1 MLPRREGQ
9 WTQVWVAGVTAALL
23 AFVGMLLLRSGTR
36 PDPWAV
42 RASYDALYAFAT
54 APAAVEQPNLPV
66 LLVYLDR
73 DSYLREGQNP
83 DASWSR
89 RLHARLL
96 QRLTTAGARAV
107 VFDVVFDGPG
117 SDPAADREFAQAI
130 RANGRVVLAAE
141 LNGWQRQAG
150 NAVEVTSLSPVLPY
164 APLKDAAAGW
174 GLASLQV
181 DEDFTVRQFFPGF
194 ADGEFPS
201 LTEAVARVAGEKP
214 ESKRRELKRWLRYL
228 GPPLTV
234 PHVSYSAALRSDE
247 TPDALFRN
255 RIVVVGARPMVTGF
269 TQRRDEFRN
278 PWPEPGRGVASM
290 PAVEIHATQ
299 MLNWL
304 QEGFLRR
311 IPPGLEWAGVV
322 LSALVLTAVL
332 FSLRPATATGTAL
345 LLEGA
350 LAGVVAVLFLKQG
363 LWFPWL
369 VVATVQIPGAL
380 TGSVVF
386 HSVEWYRQRRR
397 LEAARRIAEAQIR
410 EQAELLDKAQD
421 AIVVRDLSGRVTYA
435 NPAVER
441 LTGWT
446 PADWLAGNA
455 AGPVFASCSTAI
467 REAEKACRE
476 SGEWI
481 GELEWAT
488 RSAERRV
495 VQSRWTLIR
504 DPAGNP
510 ASQLLINTDITEKK
524 RLEAQFLRAQR
535 LETVGSLAGGMAHD
549 LNSALA
555 PVLMGIQ
562 LLRRDTQEPEAVR
575 LLEVME
581 ENTHR
586 GADMVRQV
594 LLFSRG
600 ASEERAPVR
609 PGAVLTELERMLRHS
624 FPRGISLR
632 AMVPPDLWTV
642 MANPTQLH
650 QVLLNLCVNARDAMP
665 GGGELTLAADNV
677 HLDDAEAASITQ
689 GRPGDFVM
697 FLVSD
702 TGEGVPPEV
711 LPRLFEPFFTTK
723 PAGKGTGLGL
733 STVAR
738 IVQAHQGFLNVH
750 SEPGAG
756 ATFEVYLPRAPVDAP
771 VPEQAAPVTAPRGRG
786 ERILVIQDDQSVGTL
801 LADALRDHGY
811 DVVAASELMNGI
823 EASRGN
829 PSPLAAVLLDSA
841 TPGPTVSALVD
852 RVRTELPGVAIL
864 LMVPGGATQVPSH
877 TIILR
882 KPLELPHLLE
892 SLAQV
897 LAARNP
903 GVESPPTE
911 NRPGW

>member
-1 MLPRREGQ
+1 MFPRRDGQ
-9 WTQVWVAGVTAALL
+9 LTQVWVAVVTAAVL
-23 AFVGMLLLRSGTR
+23 AILGMLLLRSGTR

-42 RASYDALYAFAT
+42 RVSYDALYAFAT
-54 APAAVEQPNLPV
+54 APAAVEEPNLPV

-117 SDPAADREFAQAI
+117 IDPAADREFAQAI

-214 ESKRRELKRWLRYL
+214 EPRQRELKRWLRYL

-234 PHVSYSAALRSDE
+234 PHVSYSAALRPDE

-299 MLNWL
+299 MLNRL

-311 IPPGLEWAGVV
+311 LPPGVEWAGVV

-332 FSLRPATATGTAL
+332 FSLRPAAATGTAL
-345 LLEGA
+345 LLEGV

-369 VVATVQIPGAL
+369 IVAAVQIPGAL

-397 LEAARRIAEAQIR
+397 LEAARRVAEAQIR

-421 AIVVRDLSGRVTYA
+421 AIVVRDFQGRVTYA
-435 NPAVER
+435 NPALER
-441 LTGWT
+441 LTGWSREE
-446 PADWLAGNA
+446 WLRGNA
-455 AGPVFASCSTAI
+455 VGPAFAPSLAAIAG
-467 REAEKACRE
+467 AESACRN

-481 GELEWAT
+481 GELEFAT
-488 RSAERRV
+488 RGGERRV

-504 DPAGNP
+504 DPEGHP
-510 ASQLLINTDITEKK
+510 VSQLLINTDITEKK

-562 LLRRDTQEPEAVR
+562 LLRRDTTEPEAVR

-600 ASEERAPVR
+600 ASDERAPVR
-609 PGAVLTELERMLRHS
+609 PASVLTEMERMLRHS
-624 FPRGISLR
+624 FPREISIR

-642 MANPTQLH
+642 IANPTQLH

-677 HLDDAEAASITQ
+677 HLDAAEAATLPH
-689 GRPGDFVM
+689 GRPGDYVM

-702 TGEGVPPEV
+702 SGEGVPPEI

-738 IVQAHQGFLNVH
+738 IVEAHQGFLNVQ
-750 SEPGAG
+750 SEPGVG
-756 ATFEVYLPRAPVDAP
+756 ATFEVYLPRAPVEAP
-771 VPEQAAPVTAPRGRG
+771 PPEQPRPVTAPRGNG
-786 ERILVIQDDQSVGTL
+786 ESILVIEDDQSVGNL
-801 LADALRDHGY
+801 LTEALRDHGY
-811 DVVAASELMNGI
+811 DVVSAPDLTEGLL
-823 EASRGN
+823 ASRSSRT
-829 PSPLAAVLLDSA
+829 PVAAVLLDSA
-841 TPGPTVSALVD
+841 IPGSHVSALVD
-852 RVRTELPGVAIL
+852 RIGAELPGAAVL
-864 LMVPGGATQVPSH
+864 LMVPAGATPLASDAVVLQ
-877 TIILR
+877 
-882 KPLELPHLLE
+882 KPFELPLLFAR
-892 SLAQV
+892 LAEA
-897 LAARNP
+897 LAAKTSEFTT
-903 GVESPPTE
+903 GST
-911 NRPGW
+911 GGS

>member
-1 MLPRREGQ
+1 MFPRREGQ

-23 AFVGMLLLRSGTR
+23 ALVGMLLLRSGTR

-54 APAAVEQPNLPV
+54 APAAVEEPNLPV

-89 RLHARLL
+89 SLHARLL
-96 QRLTTAGARAV
+96 GRLTAAGARAV

-117 SDPAADREFAQAI
+117 ADPAADREFARAI

-150 NAVEVTSLSPVLPY
+150 EAVEVTSLSPVLPY

-201 LTEAVARVAGEKP
+201 LTESVARIAGMSAGRGEP
-214 ESKRRELKRWLRYL
+214 REAKRWLRYL

-234 PHVSYSAALRSDE
+234 PHVSYSAALRADE
-247 TPDALFRN
+247 TPDALFRD

-299 MLNWL
+299 MLNRL
-304 QEGFLRR
+304 KDGFLRR
-311 IPPGLEWAGVV
+311 VPPGWEWAGVV
-322 LSALVLTAVL
+322 LMALGLTAVL
-332 FSLRPATATGTAL
+332 FPQRPAAAAGTAL
-345 LLEGA
+345 LLEGV
-350 LAGVVAVLFLKQG
+350 LVAGVAILFLKQG

-369 VVATVQIPGAL
+369 IVATVQIPGAL

-397 LEAARRIAEAQIR
+397 MEAARRVAEAQIR

-446 PADWLAGNA
+446 PADWLSGDA
-455 AGPVFASCSTAI
+455 AGSVFAPCPTAI
-467 REAEKACRE
+467 RDAEKACRE
-476 SGEWI
+476 SGEWM

-488 RSAERRV
+488 RSGERRM

-504 DPAGNP
+504 DPEGRAL
-510 ASQLLINTDITEKK
+510 SQLLINTDITEKK

-562 LLRRDTQEPEAVR
+562 LLRRDSHDPEAVR

-677 HLDDAEAASITQ
+677 HLDAAEAAGLPQ

-702 TGEGVPPEV
+702 TGEGVPPEI

-756 ATFEVYLPRAPVDAP
+756 ATFEVYLPRAPVETP
-771 VPEQAAPVTAPRGRG
+771 TPEQPRPVTAPRGTG
-786 ERILVIQDDQSVGTL
+786 QRILVVEDDQSVGNL
-801 LADALRDHGY
+801 LTEALRDHGY
-811 DVVAASELMNGI
+811 EVVAAPELTEGI
-823 EASRGN
+823 QASRHN
-829 PSPLAAVLLDSA
+829 PTPVAAVLLDA
-841 TPGPTVSALVD
+841 AIPGASVPALVA
-852 RVRTELPGVAIL
+852 RIGAELPGAAVL
-864 LMVPGGATQVPSH
+864 LMVPAGATAIPNEGVVLQ
-877 TIILR
+877 
-882 KPLELPHLLE
+882 KPFELPLLFGR
-892 SLAQV
+892 LADA
-897 LAARNP
+897 LAAKASGTP
-903 GVESPPTE
+903 TGES
-911 NRPGW
+911 